1 MFKIV
6 ERAKF
11 YCILPIVIILAGL
24 IAYFVGGG
32 FVMDVDFAGG
42 TVMYVD
48 MGKEVDLDEVAKVIE
63 KADER
68 IKSPKVLASDDNVIV
83 IQTSAVSELPAKE
96 APKAEEVPAETE
108 APAAVE
114 TAATESAATET
125 KAEATE
131 PATAEETNEVME
143 IAETPAEETVIDEND
158 IRAKMIAA
166 LKENFEIKDEAVL
179 SVEDVSA
186 TMGAELR
193 GQALKAALIA
203 CVLML
208 LYITIRFEFFT
219 GAAAVICLLH
229 DVLIMLAFYAIFRMP
244 MNANFIAAMLTII
257 GYSINNTIVVFDR
270 IRENQKKALRS
281 DYKVLVNTSLK
292 QTLNR
297 SLFTTLTT
305 IVPVIML
312 YVLGVDSIKD
322 FALPLM
328 VGLLAGTFSSVLLAG
343 PIWYAMKTAAKNRK
357 LKKAK
362 R

>member
-11 YCILPIVIILAGL
+11 YCILPIVIILAGV

-48 MGKEVDLDEVAKVIE
+48 MGKKVDLDEVAKVIE
-63 KADER
+63 NADER

-83 IQTSAVSELPAKE
+83 IQTSAVSDAPAKDVPKVE
-96 APKAEEVPAETE
+96 ETPADTDAPTET
-108 APAAVE
+108 AAVE
-114 TAATESAATET
+114 TAEATAATTE
-125 KAEATE
+125 EATE
-131 PATAEETNEVME
+131 AVE

-166 LKENFEIKDEAVL
+166 LKENFEIKDDAVL

-186 TMGAELR
+186 TMGDELR
-193 GQALKAALIA
+193 AQALKAALIA

-229 DVLIMLAFYAIFRMP
+229 DVLIMLAFYAVFRMP

-270 IRENQKKALRS
+270 VRENQKKALRS

-297 SLFTTLTT
+297 SIFTTLTT
-305 IVPVIML
+305 LVPVIML

-343 PIWYAMKTAAKNRK
+343 PIWYAMKTAAKNKK
-357 LKKAK
+357 LQKAK

>member
-11 YCILPIVIILAGL
+11 YCILPIVIILAGV

-48 MGKEVDLDEVAKVIE
+48 MGKKVDLNEVAKVIE
-63 KADER
+63 DADER

-83 IQTSAVSELPAKE
+83 IQTSAVSDLPAEE
-96 APKAEEVPAETE
+96 APKAEEPAEANEVSAET
-108 APAAVE
+108 PAA
-114 TAATESAATET
+114 A
-125 KAEATE
+125 
-131 PATAEETNEVME
+131 AEENEVME
-143 IAETPAEETVIDEND
+143 IAETSSEETVVDEND
-158 IRAKMIAA
+158 IRAKMISA
-166 LKENFEIKDEAVL
+166 LKENFDIKEDAVL

-203 CVLML
+203 CLLML
-208 LYITIRFEFFT
+208 VYITIRFEFFT
-219 GAAAVICLLH
+219 GASAVICLLH

-270 IRENQKKALRS
+270 VRENQKKAQRS
-281 DYKVLVNTSLK
+281 DYKALVNTSLK

-297 SLFTTLTT
+297 SLFTTVTT
-305 IVPVIML
+305 LVPVIML

-343 PIWYAMKTAAKNRK
+343 PIWYAMKTAAKNKK

>member
-1 MFKIV
+1 MLKIV

-11 YCILPIVIILAGL
+11 YCILPIVIILAGV

-48 MGKEVDLDEVAKVIE
+48 MGKKVDLNEVAKVIE
-63 KADER
+63 DADKR

-83 IQTSAVSELPAKE
+83 IQTSAVSDSPVKE
-96 APKAEEVPAETE
+96 APKAEEAPAATET
-108 APAAVE
+108 PAAVE
-114 TAATESAATET
+114 TAADAAT
-125 KAEATE
+125 
-131 PATAEETNEVME
+131 PATAEETNAAME
-143 IAETPAEETVIDEND
+143 IAETPAEETVVDEND

-166 LKENFEIKDEAVL
+166 LKENYDITEEAVL

-203 CVLML
+203 CLLML
-208 LYITIRFEFFT
+208 VYITIRFEFFT
-219 GAAAVICLLH
+219 GAAAVICLAH
-229 DVLIMLAFYAIFRMP
+229 DVLIMLAFYAIFKMP

-292 QTLNR
+292 QTLTR
-297 SLFTTLTT
+297 SIFTTLTT
-305 IVPVIML
+305 LIPVILL
-312 YVLGVDSIKD
+312 YILGVDSIKD

-343 PIWYAMKTAAKNRK
+343 PIWYAMKSAAKNKK
-357 LKKAK
+357 LQKAK